1 MESICVVSRVKESE
15 KEAEKDKE
23 KEGKEK
29 REGARSRSSST
40 SSEDYI
46 IILPDCFDTSRP
58 LGESM
63 YRYVPEL
70 GSNMASGWC
79 ESFPLIPV
87 NNSCPVPALLC
98 PSLVTSQPRAPQ
110 TQTLH
115 RLTTQAAPLQKRSW
129 GMRMKPRE
137 LWWRSYRAQAAPT
150 TCFVRLRHWTMS
162 RWHLKWWHH
171 LRPSSHQ
178 GQ

>member
-1 MESICVVSRVKESE
+1 MESICVVSRVKDGE

-63 YRYVPEL
+63 YRYDPTKL
-70 GSNMASGWC
+70 GSNLAAGWHD
-79 ESFPLIPV
+79 SFSLIPP
-87 NNSCPVPALLC
+87 CPVLALLC
-98 PSLVTSQPRAPQ
+98 PSRVTSQTIPPQ

-115 RLTTQAAPLQKRSW
+115 RLIAPEAPLQKRSW
-129 GMRMKPRE
+129 EKPRKLRQ
-137 LWWRSYRAQAAPT
+137 LWRQSYRAQAAPT
-150 TCFVRLRHWTMS
+150 TCSVRLRH
-162 RWHLKWWHH
+162 
-171 LRPSSHQ
+171 
-178 GQ
+178 